1 MSLALQR
8 QPDHAPLAAAAFDA
22 EALRLEFPILA
33 TEAYGQRLIY
43 LDNAA
48 TTQKP
53 RRVLQA
59 MQRMY
64 EESYANVH
72 RGVHLLSQRA
82 TDAYETARETVARFI
97 GAATAKE
104 IVFVRGATEGINL
117 VASSL
122 GRTMIQPGDEI
133 ILSHL
138 EHHSNI
144 VPWQFVRDERGAVLK
159 VIPVDDHGA
168 LRLDVAAE
176 MITPRCKVLAITH
189 VSNALGTV
197 TPLQELI
204 GLAHQAGAV
213 VLADGCQAAPHL
225 KIDVRD
231 LDIDFYVFS
240 GHKMY
245 GPTGIGVL
253 YGKYDLLN
261 SLPPYQGGG
270 EMISRV
276 TFEATTYKKP
286 PLRFEAGTPAIV
298 EAAGLAAAIG
308 FLEEVGLDRITA
320 HESALLDDATRKL
333 SAIPGVHIVGSAGEK
348 AAILSFVMD
357 GVHPHDI
364 GTILDRSGIA
374 IRAGHHCAQP
384 LMDRLGL
391 AATARASFALYNTPA
406 DVDALVDGLHAVRRL
421 FG

>member
-1 MSLALQR
+1 
-8 QPDHAPLAAAAFDA
+8 
-22 EALRLEFPILA
+22 
-33 TEAYGQRLIY
+33 
-43 LDNAA
+43 
-48 TTQKP
+48 
-53 RRVLQA
+53 
-59 MQRMY
+59 MY

-82 TDAYETARETVARFI
+82 TDAYEAARDTAARFI
-97 GAATAKE
+97 GAASSKE
-104 IVFVRGATEGINL
+104 VIFVRGATEGINL

-122 GRTMIQPGDEI
+122 GRMMINPGDEI
-133 ILSHL
+133 VISHL

-159 VIPVDDHGA
+159 VIPVDDSGA

-176 MITPRCKVLAITH
+176 MITPRCKVVAITQ

-197 TPLQELI
+197 TPLRELI
-204 GLAHQAGAV
+204 RRARQVGAV

-231 LDIDFYVFS
+231 LDVDFYVFS

-270 EMISRV
+270 EMISQV
-276 TFEATTYKKP
+276 TFEVTTYKKP

-308 FLEEVGLDRITA
+308 FLDDVGLDHI
-320 HESALLDDATRKL
+320 HEHETKLLNYATEKMER
-333 SAIPGVHIVGSAGEK
+333 IPGLQIIGGAKPK
-348 AAILSFVMD
+348 AAIISFILD
-357 GVHPHDI
+357 GVHAHDI
-364 GTILDRSGIA
+364 GTILDRSGVA

-421 FG
+421 FGG

>member
-1 MSLALQR
+1 MQR
-8 QPDHAPLAAAAFDA
+8 QPDPSARAATAFDA
-22 EALRLEFPILA
+22 EELRLEFPILA
-33 TEAYGQRLIY
+33 TKAYGQRLIY

-53 RRVLQA
+53 RCVLQA

-82 TDAYETARETVARFI
+82 TDAYEAARETAARFI
-97 GAATAKE
+97 GAASSKE
-104 IVFVRGATEGINL
+104 VIFVRGATEGINL

-122 GRTMIQPGDEI
+122 GRMMINPGDEI
-133 ILSHL
+133 VISHL

-159 VIPVDDHGA
+159 VIPVDDSGA

-176 MITPRCKVLAITH
+176 MITPRCKIVAITQ

-197 TPLQELI
+197 TPLRELI
-204 GLAHQAGAV
+204 RRARQVGAV

-231 LDIDFYVFS
+231 LDVDFYVFS

-270 EMISRV
+270 EMISQV
-276 TFEATTYKKP
+276 TFEVTTYKKP

-308 FLEEVGLDRITA
+308 FLDDVGLDHI
-320 HESALLDDATRKL
+320 HEHETKLLNYATEKMGH
-333 SAIPGVHIVGSAGEK
+333 IPGLQIIGGAGPK
-348 AAILSFVMD
+348 AAIISFILD
-357 GVHPHDI
+357 GVHAHDI

-421 FG
+421 FGG